1 MKVSSL
7 SANRKRVEITKEALE
22 EGCKSNHALYLD
34 AFGEDLYLALAGRNA
49 DDVRLANVLEFE
61 PEDHDVYVYNIQ
73 LPDEND

>member
-1 MKVSSL
+1 MRVSSL

-34 AFGEDLYLALAGRNA
+34 ALGEDLYLTPAGCNA

-61 PEDHDVYVYNIQ
+61 PKAPDGYVYNIQ